1 MGAGECGL
9 VKLDLAGVFTPDS
22 NSCTSYMC
30 VSHHIGVM
38 LSWLFTENM
47 TTFVSAHAREFEPC
61 NQVYIV
67 STQLN

>member
-22 NSCTSYMC
+22 NSCMC
-30 VSHHIGVM
+30 VSHHIVVI
-38 LSWLFTENM
+38 LSWLFTEN
-47 TTFVSAHAREFEPC
+47 TTLRKAYVSIHARTFEPC
-61 NQVYIV
+61 NQVHIV